1 MANRAVFA
9 RPWSVTGTGHQA
21 RNRSEPAEVKS
32 ASTGTGHGP
41 PVIAAFRFE
50 GRNGQTSQVP
60 SGLDLT
66 GSKGQQRGGP
76 DPDHG
81 GMPVDVQKPPKRRG
95 RYRRG
100 FPPEAIAAAAALKR
114 EQTKAKIAAGTKR
127 CCYCKRDMPLHRF
140 RPIKGPGIGWSS
152 KCYGC
157 EPAAMREWRRR
168 RRQQEADAA
177 AEAAR
182 TTAQAAAR
190 DARRAAEFSTARAV
204 VQAAQERRQ
213 AVADLAAMDVELA
226 TLVVAVKW
234 RLGLT
239 ASDAQRVARLVVP
252 RPARRGFGADGMRD
266 LVESFVW
273 LDDADA
279 AALARQAGVTL
290 PEPQHRRR
298 RAAA

>member
-1 MANRAVFA
+1 MA
-9 RPWSVTGTGHQA
+9 
-21 RNRSEPAEVKS
+21 
-32 ASTGTGHGP
+32 
-41 PVIAAFRFE
+41 
-50 GRNGQTSQVP
+50 
-60 SGLDLT
+60 GLTCFD
-66 GSKGQQRGGP
+66 
-76 DPDHG
+76 DHG
-81 GMPVDVQKPPKRRG
+81 GMPVDVAPPKRLG

-100 FPPEAIAAAAALKR
+100 FPRQAVEAAARLKH
-114 EQTKAKIAAGTKR
+114 EETKAKIAAGTKR

-226 TLVVAVKW
+226 TLVVAIRH

-252 RPARRGFGADGMRD
+252 RPVRRGYGVDGMHD
-266 LVESFVW
+266 LVESFAATS
-273 LDDADA
+273 DAEA
-279 AALARQAGVTL
+279 AALARRAGVTL
-290 PEPQHRRR
+290 PERQHRPSRV
-298 RAAA
+298 A